1 MTAPTISHRGDHRS
15 DTELQS
21 LRTRSREAVHDDQ
34 LTQEI
39 DVMDASKALQSIGVI
54 RVILSSAGY

>member
-39 DVMDASKALQSIGVI
+39 DVMDASKALQSIGV
-54 RVILSSAGY
+54 VPMSE